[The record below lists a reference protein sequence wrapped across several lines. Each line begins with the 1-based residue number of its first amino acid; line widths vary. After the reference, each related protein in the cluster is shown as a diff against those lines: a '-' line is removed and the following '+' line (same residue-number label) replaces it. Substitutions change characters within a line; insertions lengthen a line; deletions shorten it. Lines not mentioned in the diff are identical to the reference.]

1 MADVQQG
8 VQGGTSSGGAA
19 LVTIVGNPI
28 VGSGS
33 QTVTTAGTRVQL
45 SAISVPCKKVTVQSM
60 FSNTGNMYLGDSTV
74 SSSNG
79 LVLYPGSA
87 TSFLVTP
94 NNLNLLYIDSVVNG
108 EGVVYFYEN

>member
-8 VQGGTSSGGAA
+8 PVGANSSGG
-19 LVTIVGNPI
+19 VPVNPVGNPI

-33 QTVTTAGTRVQL
+33 KTVTTAGTRVQL

-60 FSNTGNMYLGDSTV
+60 FANTGNMYLGDSTV
-74 SSSNG
+74 SSANG

-87 TSFLVTP
+87 TSFNVTP
-94 NNLNLLYIDSVVNG
+94 SNLNLLYIDSANNG
-108 EGVVYFYEN
+108 EGVIYYYEN

>member
-1 MADVQQG
+1 MADIQQG
-8 VQGGTSSGGAA
+8 ATGGQSASSPSFVQ
-19 LVTIVGNPI
+19 LVGNGV

-45 SAISVPCKKVTVQSM
+45 SSISVPCKNVTIQSK
-60 FSNTGNMYLGDSTV
+60 FANTGNMYLGDSTV

-87 TSFLVTP
+87 TSFRVTP
-94 NNLNLLYIDSVVNG
+94 NNLNLLYIDSAVNG
-108 EGVVYFYEN
+108 EGVDYFYEN